1 MITVVTGKIGG
12 GKTYWAVNYLIKK
25 FFIYQ
30 DELFQYI
37 PRSDVVVISN
47 IRDLEIEHRNLKTEI
62 DKLGI
67 EGVFSPAYVQS
78 KSCVFIIDE
87 AQQYFDR
94 KFYNK
99 NVFGFFQMSRHYG
112 VDVILITQDIETLSK
127 ELRSLYEYEIKSIA
141 RSQRLKNTFVY
152 KYIVHDEVFKRQA
165 INFDKKIGNLYRS
178 QFRNET
184 ESVPRI
190 WGKFLIIGLVCIV
203 VALFGVSRLINLFKS
218 GKETVI
224 SSKKPAV
231 SREMTNDEILQFK
244 NDLSKTPD
252 AAAANIPDKPGSPGV
267 SRLWNGQD
275 TLTAAYDKENDIS
288 YYVLKESGVSVG
300 YVKVPGE
307 PKHISGLSCS
317 LASVICDGQFI
328 GSKVESFCNSCN
340 IKLKENTALA
350 PALASG
356 QQGKKED
363 KKGFGLFDK
372 ETKPLEKK

>member
-25 FFIYQ
+25 FFVYQ
-30 DELFQYI
+30 DELFQFI

-47 IRDLEIEHRNLKTEI
+47 IRDLEIEHKNLKTEI

-67 EGVFSPAYVQS
+67 EGVFSPAYVQG

-112 VDVILITQDIETLSK
+112 VDIILITQDIETLSK

-152 KYIVHDEVFKRQA
+152 KYISHDEVFKRQA

-184 ESVPRI
+184 ENVPRV
-190 WGKFLIIGLVCIV
+190 WGKFLVIGLVCAA

-224 SSKKPAV
+224 AKKSDV

-252 AAAANIPDKPGSPGV
+252 AAAATIPDQPSSPGV
-267 SRLWNGQD
+267 SRLWGGSD

-300 YVKVPGE
+300 YVKVNGE

-317 LASVICDGQFI
+317 LAAVICEGQFI
-328 GSKVESFCNSCN
+328 GSKVESFCKSCN
-340 IKLKENTALA
+340 IKLKEMPAQA

-356 QQGKKED
+356 QQGGGKE